1 MSTVMTA
8 MFLVVPIF
16 VTLATLRRIGGM
28 RAVPVPV
35 QTSRRRR
42 L

>member
-16 VTLATLRRIGGM
+16 ITLATLSRIGGM
-28 RAVPVPV
+28 RAVPVRV
-35 QTSRRRR
+35 SRRRR
-42 L
+42 